1 MRLSIVAVLL
11 LLLGCSLTWAAP
23 EPTYKGKPLPEWIK
37 ALASDD
43 PAVRRDAAGA
53 LGQIGA
59 GSSEA
64 APALVKAL
72 TDTDEQVRR
81 LAIASLGE
89 LRPDAKVVIEPLAAV
104 LLKDRVPGVRQQAA
118 IVLGQYGKEAKPA
131 LPSLLGRL
139 RNPGENQDVRQQAAR
154 AIGLIGPEAKE
165 AIPALVALLDD
176 RDGTLLWFYAGNALA
191 GIGPDALPAVIAV
204 FRKADGQVNSRA
216 VDAASFFRR
225 AGVPKLTAALKSPD
239 ATVRLAAA
247 AALANA
253 SPEDAAPAR
262 PILDAA
268 VRDPDSGRRA
278 TATRSLTLLNFMTT
292 PAVDGLVE
300 ALRDKQP
307 AVRRDAASALGDHGP
322 RGRDALPALRV
333 ALKDSDSEVLLYAA
347 LAVAQ
352 IDPEARGAVVPL
364 LAGTKGLHSYHVRQV
379 LQRLTRRALPA
390 LEEAMKDDDAY
401 VRGEAALAILSVDRR
416 AWKTALPGLTEW
428 ITSEAREKDTEALG
442 RVRELDPLLRTA
454 LTKALLSAFEDKDPR
469 PKLDVTRTPFGP
481 IFDGPELDALC
492 LALVNACGKDEVQS
506 ARALEKIR
514 TLGPRA
520 RAAVPGLL
528 ALWKKEQD
536 AGRPHSLAMV
546 QTLGAIGPEAR
557 EAVPLLLASLDA
569 KGNTR
574 EEVVRSL
581 GKIGSD
587 AKAALP
593 TLVKL
598 LKDKPDARLQPVLA
612 EALGQIGP
620 AADEAAPLLVEL
632 LRQKDQAVH
641 DRVLVAL
648 PLIGNRSEP
657 VLAGLKEF
665 LEAEKSRKSP
675 RAGRAALTLL
685 QLDPDSTL
693 ACRTLVEAV
702 DQYGNPT
709 TPWQEVT
716 ALLQKYGRTVTPNLA
731 EALGDT
737 RLNGRQRAL
746 AAMALREIGPDAKKA
761 REALRLALADG
772 DRAVRVSAA
781 LALAVI
787 DPTVAEAVPPL
798 VDALDRPGGFYEN
811 YNFEDRKKGI
821 SGTRPGV
828 PALLPRFG
836 KAAVP
841 ELIAA
846 LKSPRVEQRRGAA
859 TALGDIGPDARE
871 AADELL
877 RVLKQDP
884 DLASR
889 GKAGLALS
897 QVAPS
902 RTEAVAPLL
911 VMLKDPDFSARFPA
925 CEALGR
931 FGPAGREAR
940 ETLVELATHDRYR
953 VGLRSPALRAL
964 VSIGAEADAITALG
978 QHLRN
983 PSYFEHTYADDFE
996 LIEELGPRAKAL
1008 AEPLRDIMG
1017 WRMPYVRIVAARALV
1032 RVDPGSVDEAVESLE
1047 LDLQNP
1053 YSGLRRAAA
1062 RGLEA
1067 VGPSA
1072 KAAVPLLTKLLKDDD
1087 PRAREAAGDALKA
1100 IDPAAAKAAGVP

>member
-1 MRLSIVAVLL
+1 
-11 LLLGCSLTWAAP
+11 
-23 EPTYKGKPLPEWIK
+23 
-37 ALASDD
+37 
-43 PAVRRDAAGA
+43 
-53 LGQIGA
+53 
-59 GSSEA
+59 
-64 APALVKAL
+64 
-72 TDTDEQVRR
+72 
-81 LAIASLGE
+81 
-89 LRPDAKVVIEPLAAV
+89 
-104 LLKDRVPGVRQQAA
+104 
-118 IVLGQYGKEAKPA
+118 
-131 LPSLLGRL
+131 
-139 RNPGENQDVRQQAAR
+139 
-154 AIGLIGPEAKE
+154 
-165 AIPALVALLDD
+165 
-176 RDGTLLWFYAGNALA
+176 
-191 GIGPDALPAVIAV
+191 
-204 FRKADGQVNSRA
+204 
-216 VDAASFFRR
+216 
-225 AGVPKLTAALKSPD
+225 
-239 ATVRLAAA
+239 
-247 AALANA
+247 
-253 SPEDAAPAR
+253 
-262 PILDAA
+262 
-268 VRDPDSGRRA
+268 
-278 TATRSLTLLNFMTT
+278 
-292 PAVDGLVE
+292 
-300 ALRDKQP
+300 
-307 AVRRDAASALGDHGP
+307 
-322 RGRDALPALRV
+322 
-333 ALKDSDSEVLLYAA
+333 
-347 LAVAQ
+347 
-352 IDPEARGAVVPL
+352 
-364 LAGTKGLHSYHVRQV
+364 
-379 LQRLTRRALPA
+379 
-390 LEEAMKDDDAY
+390 MKDDDAY

-520 RAAVPGLL
+520 PRSRPRTPRPLEEGTGRRSSAQPRDGANV
-528 ALWKKEQD
+528 
-536 AGRPHSLAMV
+536 GRPLDRK
-546 QTLGAIGPEAR
+546 PAR
-557 EAVPLLLASLDA
+557 PCPFLLASLDA

-581 GKIGSD
+581 GKIGPD

-685 QLDPDSTL
+685 QLDPDSTP

-709 TPWQEVT
+709 TSWQEVT
-716 ALLQKYGRTVTPNLA
+716 ALLRKHGRTVTPNLA

-925 CEALGR
+925 CEAAGR

-983 PSYFEHTYADDFE
+983 PSYFENTYTEDFE

-1017 WRMPYVRIVAARALV
+1017 WRMPYVRIVAARGPECALI
-1032 RVDPGSVDEAVESLE
+1032 PAVLMRRWNHSNWTCKIPTPVCAE
-1047 LDLQNP
+1047 Q
-1053 YSGLRRAAA
+1053 RRADW
-1062 RGLEA
+1062 RL
-1067 VGPSA
+1067 SA
-1072 KAAVPLLTKLLKDDD
+1072 
-1087 PRAREAAGDALKA
+1087 PRRRL
-1100 IDPAAAKAAGVP
+1100 PFPC